1 MQPMSWFRLSLNLLG
16 VVAALYAILF
26 GSIGPQFLQGAPV
39 STQEA
44 ASIEEALGSFSK
56 AIQRGVGMN
65 MLVGA
70 TLFACLATGLLVM
83 RFRRWLLV
91 IDLLLLPYAVW
102 WKYDLGIPSLHHL
115 SAALPKGNWFNFG
128 FEATVGAIPLYALV
142 TLWVLTRQST
152 RAIFLP
158 KTKIRS

>member
-1 MQPMSWFRLSLNLLG
+1 MKGDHLMQPMSWFRLSLNFLG

-26 GSIGPQFLQGAPV
+26 GSIGPQLLQGAPV

-44 ASIEEALGSFSK
+44 ASIEEVLGSFSK
-56 AIQRGVGMN
+56 AIQHGVGMN

-102 WKYDLGIPSLHHL
+102 WKYDLGIPSFVRF
-115 SAALPKGNWFNFG
+115 STALLDPKSFNLIFDLFISG
-128 FEATVGAIPLYALV
+128 IPVYALV
-142 TLWVLTRQST
+142 TLWVLTRPST
-152 RAIFLP
+152 KGLFR
-158 KTKIRS
+158 